1 MNPEHDLAILTQFL
15 RRLSPEVE
23 GHDAGDPPEDIAAR
37 LDHFA
42 SGSADA
48 SERALIARTEGSSRV
63 ASLPWARNPLTHPL
77 IRVQPNAA
85 ATLLPL
91 QCLNQDELRAVL
103 PATPSDEAPQNC
115 CP

>member
-1 MNPEHDLAILTQFL
+1 MNPEHDHAILTQFL

-48 SERALIARTEGSSRV
+48 SERALIAQVLKDHPEWLRYLGRAIRSRT
-63 ASLPWARNPLTHPL
+63 P
-77 IRVQPNAA
+77 
-85 ATLLPL
+85 
-91 QCLNQDELRAVL
+91 
-103 PATPSDEAPQNC
+103 
-115 CP
+115 